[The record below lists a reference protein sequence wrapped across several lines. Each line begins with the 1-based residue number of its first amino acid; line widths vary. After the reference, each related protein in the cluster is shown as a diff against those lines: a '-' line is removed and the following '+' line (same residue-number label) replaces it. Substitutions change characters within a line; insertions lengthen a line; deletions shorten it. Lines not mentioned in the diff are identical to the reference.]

1 MERPIDLQLNYPLLP
16 GQEEEFSALLRSA
29 AGEIENLSALIP
41 TGGRPVD
48 KEIAAQWLSMDGYAV
63 APQHVYL
70 GAGGHH
76 GCIVSLL
83 AAGLVGKT
91 VVAEEST
98 YSNFKTIAGLLA
110 IRLIP
115 CAADALGLK
124 PAAIREICVRDKPDA
139 LYIMATINNP
149 TGTVLP
155 LDRRQE
161 VVEIA
166 RAHGLLIIE
175 DDAYGFLE
183 EEPLP
188 NFFHLAPERSFY
200 IYSFSK
206 PLAQGIKIS
215 YILAPAAFDGM
226 MEKSLDLTVTNVPEL
241 YAQLLNTYISSGR
254 LAALI
259 RGKRQEGHRRQE
271 RARVLLHDQVVL
283 GHVNGWHVWLSLP
296 EKMKATELS
305 EQLAEAG
312 VLVSPSAGYSFVAV
326 PYEGAIRIALG
337 GERDFARVEEGIRR
351 IIGFL

>member
-16 GQEEEFSALLRSA
+16 GQEEEFSALLRRA
-29 AGEIENLSALIP
+29 AGEMENLSALIP
-41 TGGRPVD
+41 TGGRLID
-48 KEIAAQWLSMDGYAV
+48 KEIAAQWLSREGYAV
-63 APQHVYL
+63 APQRVYL
-70 GAGGHH
+70 GEGGHH

-83 AAGLVGKT
+83 AAGLAGKT
-91 VVAEEST
+91 IVTEELT
-98 YSNFKTIAGLLA
+98 YSNFKTIARFLG

-124 PAAIREICVRDKPDA
+124 PAALREICVQAKADA

-161 VVEIA
+161 IVEIA
-166 RAHGLLIIE
+166 RAHDLLIIQ

-188 NFFHLAPERSFY
+188 DFFSLAPERSFY

-206 PLAQGIKIS
+206 PLAQGIKLS
-215 YILAPAAFDGM
+215 YIVAPTGFDATI
-226 MEKSLDLTVTNVPEL
+226 KDALDLTVTNIPEL

-254 LAALI
+254 LAALV
-259 RGKRQEGHRRQE
+259 RGKQQEGRRRQA
-271 RARVLLHDQVVL
+271 RARVLLRDQVVL

-296 EKMKATELS
+296 GRLRATALS
-305 EQLAEAG
+305 EQLAAGG
-312 VLVSPSAGYSFVAV
+312 VLVSPSAAYCVGAV

-337 GERDFARVEEGIRR
+337 GERDFTRVEEGITQV
-351 IIGFL
+351 IGFL